1 MRYLHGLTSWPREM
15 ERSTATPHVREAPPG
30 PQSRKWIAYH
40 RAAAARATYVE
51 GFVWDRAAPAVGP
64 FCTDPDGNIFLDF
77 ASHVGTSPLGYN
89 HPELLAVSDRLKSI
103 DPDRY
108 AGTDFIS
115 AYGRDPQQIEIPTPS
130 HLHHK
135 LLEITEQFSFGT
147 AFFSNS
153 GAEAVEN
160 AIKIC
165 YDARRNCG
173 YGFCFLGAFHGRTLG
188 ALSLNR
194 SKRLHRSWYPQIPNI
209 VHLPYCTCGG
219 ECRCGFWLGPVG
231 SESRLAHFLDPIH
244 GLIDPAEVAYIII
257 EPLQGEGGYQVPN
270 AAFMAEVG
278 RVARQ
283 YQIPLIAD
291 EIQSGMGR
299 TGRWWGSEHFEIR
312 PDIIVAGKALR
323 VGATIGR
330 TELFPKEE
338 MRLGSTWGEGN
349 ALSSAIGF
357 TTIEIIQREGLLV
370 HATRMG
376 ERLRHELQ
384 NLQRRFDFIEDVRG
398 LGLMDALELDTVE
411 RRGRILQACLERGL
425 LLLGCG
431 FKAIRFLP
439 PLDVTQ
445 RELDLAL
452 EILSE
457 GLARL

>member
-1 MRYLHGLTSWPREM
+1 M
-15 ERSTATPHVREAPPG
+15 ERNSATPAIRVAPPG
-30 PQSRKWIAYH
+30 PRSRKWIAYH
-40 RAAAARATYVE
+40 RAAAARVTYVE
-51 GFVWDRAAPAVGP
+51 GFVWDRAAPAIGP
-64 FCTDPDGNIFLDF
+64 FCTDPDGNVFLDF
-77 ASHVGTSPLGYN
+77 ASHVGTSLLGYN
-89 HPELLAVSDRLKSI
+89 HPELLAVSERLKSI

-115 AYGRDPQQIEIPTPS
+115 AYGGEPERVEVPTPS

-135 LLEITEQFSFGT
+135 LLEITARYAFGT

-209 VHLPYCTCGG
+209 VHLPYCTCSQ
-219 ECRCGFWLGPVG
+219 ECHCGFWLGPIG
-231 SESRLAHFLDPIH
+231 SESRLAQFLDPVR

-257 EPLQGEGGYQVPN
+257 EPVQGEGGYHVPA
-270 AAFMAEVG
+270 AAFMTEIG

-283 YQIPLIAD
+283 YHIPLIAD
-291 EIQSGMGR
+291 EVQSGMGR
-299 TGRWWGSEHFEIR
+299 TGRWWASEHFDIQ
-312 PDIIVAGKALR
+312 PDIIVTGKALR
-323 VGATIGR
+323 VGATVGR

-349 ALSSAIGF
+349 ALSSAIGY
-357 TTIEIIQREGLLV
+357 TTIQVLQRDGLLA

-376 ERLRHELQ
+376 EHLRQALQ
-384 NLQRRFDFIEDVRG
+384 GLQRRFDFIEDVRG
-398 LGLMDALELDTVE
+398 LGLMDAIELDTVE
-411 RRGRILQACLERGL
+411 RRGRVLQGCLERGL

-439 PLDVTQ
+439 PLDVTA

-452 EILSE
+452 EILSAVFS
-457 GLARL
+457 LS

>member
-1 MRYLHGLTSWPREM
+1 M
-15 ERSTATPHVREAPPG
+15 ERSAAIPHIRVRPPG

-64 FCTDPDGNIFLDF
+64 FCTDADGNVFLDF

-89 HPELLAVSDRLKSI
+89 HPELLRVSDRLKSI

-115 AYGRDPQQIEIPTPS
+115 AYGGDPQQIEIPTPS

-135 LLEITEQFSFGT
+135 LLEITEQFGFGT

-209 VHLPYCTCGG
+209 VHLPYCTCG
-219 ECRCGFWLGPVG
+219 EDCRCGFWLGPVG
-231 SESRLAHFLDPIH
+231 SESRLAHFLDPVH
-244 GLIDPAEVAYIII
+244 GLIDPAEVAYLII
-257 EPLQGEGGYQVPN
+257 EPIQGEGGYHVPN
-270 AAFMAEVG
+270 AAFMSEVG
-278 RVARQ
+278 RVAHQ
-283 YQIPLIAD
+283 HQIPLIAD

-299 TGRWWGSEHFEIR
+299 TGRWWASEHFEIQ

-357 TTIEIIQREGLLV
+357 TTIEIIQRERLLE

-376 ERLRHELQ
+376 EGLRRELRS
-384 NLQRRFDFIEDVRG
+384 LQRRFDFILDVRG
-398 LGLMDALELDTVE
+398 LGLMDAMELDTVE
-411 RRGRILQACLERGL
+411 RRGRMLQACLERGL

-452 EILSE
+452 EILS
-457 GLARL
+457 GVLPNV

>member
-1 MRYLHGLTSWPREM
+1 MDRN
-15 ERSTATPHVREAPPG
+15 TATPLIHVPPPG
-30 PQSRKWIAYH
+30 PRARKWLAYH

-51 GFVWDRAAPAVGP
+51 GFVWDRSAPAIGP
-64 FCTDPDGNIFLDF
+64 FCTDPDGNVFLDF
-77 ASHVGTSPLGYN
+77 ASHVATSPLGYN
-89 HPELLAVSDRLKSI
+89 HPELLAVSNRLKSI

-108 AGTDFIS
+108 AGTDFVS
-115 AYGRDPQQIEIPTPS
+115 AYGDDPQRIDVPTPS

-135 LLEITEQFSFGT
+135 LLEITTPFNFET

-209 VHLPYCTCGG
+209 VHLPYCHCPA
-219 ECRCGFWLGPVG
+219 ECRCGFWLG
-231 SESRLAHFLDPIH
+231 SSHSTSQLAHFLDPAH
-244 GLIDPAEVAYIII
+244 GLIDPAEVAYIIL
-257 EPLQGEGGYQVPN
+257 EPVQGEGGYYVPN
-270 AAFMAEVG
+270 PRFMREVG
-278 RVARQ
+278 RIASQ
-283 YQIPLIAD
+283 YRIPLIAD

-299 TGRWWGSEHFEIR
+299 TGHWWASEHFDIQ

-330 TELFPKEE
+330 GELFPKEE

-349 ALSSAIGF
+349 ALSSAIGY
-357 TTIEIIQREGLLV
+357 TTIEVIQREKLLS
-370 HATRMG
+370 HATEMG
-376 ERLRHELQ
+376 ERLRQELRS
-384 NLQRRFDFIEDVRG
+384 LQRRFDFIVDVRG
-398 LGLMDALELDTVE
+398 LGLMNAMELDTVE
-411 RRGRILQACLERGL
+411 RRGNFLVGCLARGL

-431 FKAIRFLP
+431 YNAIRFLP
-439 PLDVTQ
+439 PLDLTQ
-445 RELDLAL
+445 REMDLAL
-452 EILSE
+452 EILSDVLA
-457 GLARL
+457 GL

>member
-1 MRYLHGLTSWPREM
+1 MTM
-15 ERSTATPHVREAPPG
+15 ERSTATPTIRVPPPG
-30 PQSRKWIAYH
+30 PNSQRWLAYH

-51 GFVWDRAAPAVGP
+51 GFVWDRAAPAIGP
-64 FCTDPDGNIFLDF
+64 FCTDPDGNVFLDF
-77 ASHVGTSPLGYN
+77 ASHVGSSPLGYN
-89 HPELLAVSDRLKSI
+89 HPDLLAMSDRLKSI

-108 AGTDFIS
+108 AGTDFVS
-115 AYGRDPQQIEIPTPS
+115 AYGRDPDRLDIPTPS

-135 LLEITEQFSFGT
+135 LLETTAPFDFGT

-209 VHLPYCTCGG
+209 VHLSYCDCAD
-219 ECRCGFWLGPVG
+219 ECHCGFWLGPPH
-231 SESRLAHFLDPIH
+231 SMSQLAHFLDPGH

-257 EPLQGEGGYQVPN
+257 EPVQGEGGYHVPSPR
-270 AAFMAEVG
+270 FMREIG
-278 RVARQ
+278 RIASQ
-283 YQIPLIAD
+283 YHIPLIAD

-299 TGRWWGSEHFEIR
+299 TGRWWACEHFDIH

-330 TELFPKEE
+330 SELFPKEE

-357 TTIEIIQREGLLV
+357 TTIQVIQRDNLLV
-370 HATRMG
+370 HATKMG
-376 ERLRHELQ
+376 ERLRQELRTM
-384 NLQRRFDFIEDVRG
+384 QRRFDFIQEVRG
-398 LGLMDALELDTVE
+398 LGLMDAMELDSVD
-411 RRGRILQACLERGL
+411 RRTRIVHACLERGF

-431 FKAIRFLP
+431 HKAIRFLP
-439 PLDVTQ
+439 PLDLTE
-445 RELDLAL
+445 RELNIAL

-457 GLARL
+457 VLAQL

>member
-1 MRYLHGLTSWPREM
+1 M
-15 ERSTATPHVREAPPG
+15 
-30 PQSRKWIAYH
+30 AYH
-40 RAAAARATYVE
+40 RAAAARATYME

-77 ASHVGTSPLGYN
+77 ASHVGTSVLGYN

-115 AYGRDPQQIEIPTPS
+115 AYGEDPQHLQIPTPS

-135 LLEITEQFSFGT
+135 LLEVTRQFNFGT

-209 VHLPYCTCGG
+209 VHLPYCICGDD
-219 ECRCGFWLGPVG
+219 CRCGFWLGHPH
-231 SESRLAHFLDPIH
+231 SMSQLAHFLDPAH

-257 EPLQGEGGYQVPN
+257 EPVQGEGGYHVPN

-278 RVARQ
+278 RVAARHH
-283 YQIPLIAD
+283 IPLIAD

-299 TGRWWGSEHFEIR
+299 TGRWWASEHFDFQ

-330 TELFPKEE
+330 AELFPKEE

-357 TTIEIIQREGLLV
+357 TSIQVIQRDGLLEN
-370 HATRMG
+370 ATRMG
-376 ERLRHELQ
+376 ERLRHELRG
-384 NLQRRFDFIEDVRG
+384 LQSRFDFVLDVRG
-398 LGLMDALELDTVE
+398 LGLMNAMELDTAE
-411 RRGRILQACLERGL
+411 RRTRILHACLERGL

-439 PLDVTQ
+439 PLDVTE

-452 EILSE
+452 EILAE
-457 GLARL
+457 VLTRE

>member
-1 MRYLHGLTSWPREM
+1 M
-15 ERSTATPHVREAPPG
+15 ERSTATPTIRVPPPG
-30 PQSRKWIAYH
+30 PNAQRWMAYH

-51 GFVWDRAAPAVGP
+51 GFVWDRAAPAIGP
-64 FCTDPDGNIFLDF
+64 FCTDPDGNVFLDF
-77 ASHVGTSPLGYN
+77 ASHVGSSPLGYN
-89 HPELLAVSDRLKSI
+89 HPELLTVSDRLKSI

-115 AYGRDPQQIEIPTPS
+115 AYGTDPDRVEIPTPS

-135 LLEITEQFSFGT
+135 LLETTAPFEFET

-209 VHLPYCTCGG
+209 VHLPYCDCPD
-219 ECRCGFWLGPVG
+219 ECRCGFWLGPPH
-231 SESRLAHFLDPIH
+231 SMSQLAHFLDPAH

-257 EPLQGEGGYQVPN
+257 EPVQGEGGYHVPST
-270 AAFMAEVG
+270 AFMREIG
-278 RVARQ
+278 RIANQ
-283 YQIPLIAD
+283 YHIPLIAD

-299 TGRWWGSEHFEIR
+299 TGQWWACQHFDIR

-330 TELFPKEE
+330 IELFPKEE

-349 ALSSAIGF
+349 ALSSAVGF
-357 TTIEIIQREGLLV
+357 TTIQVIQRDGLLT
-370 HATRMG
+370 HASRMG
-376 ERLRHELQ
+376 ERLRQELRA
-384 NLQRRFDFIEDVRG
+384 LRRRFGFIQDVRG
-398 LGLMDALELDTVE
+398 LGLLDAMELDTAE
-411 RRGRILQACLERGL
+411 RRTRILHACLERGL

-431 FKAIRFLP
+431 FKSIRFLP
-439 PLDVTQ
+439 PLDLTQ
-445 RELDLAL
+445 RELDMAL
-452 EILSE
+452 EILV
-457 GLARL
+457 GVLAQE

>member
-1 MRYLHGLTSWPREM
+1 M
-15 ERSTATPHVREAPPG
+15 ERSSATPHVRATPPG

-51 GFVWDRAAPAVGP
+51 GFVWDRAAPAAGP

-135 LLEITEQFSFGT
+135 LLEITGPFAFGT

-209 VHLPYCTCGG
+209 VHLPYCICGE

-231 SESRLAHFLDPIH
+231 SESRLAHFLDPIR

-257 EPLQGEGGYQVPN
+257 EPIQGEGGYHVPN

-283 YQIPLIAD
+283 HQIPLIAD

-299 TGRWWGSEHFEIR
+299 TGQWWGSEHFEIR

-330 TELFPKEE
+330 AELFPKEE

-357 TTIEIIQREGLLV
+357 TTIEVIQREGLLE

-376 ERLRHELQ
+376 ERLRHELR
-384 NLQRRFDFIEDVRG
+384 NLQRRFDFILDVRG
-398 LGLMDALELDTVE
+398 LGLMDAMELDTVE

-452 EILSE
+452 EILSGVLSAE
-457 GLARL
+457 

>member
-1 MRYLHGLTSWPREM
+1 MDRN
-15 ERSTATPHVREAPPG
+15 TATPAIRVAPPG
-30 PQSRKWIAYH
+30 PRSQKWMAYH
-40 RAAAARATYVE
+40 RAAAARATYME

-77 ASHVGTSPLGYN
+77 ASHVGTSVLGYN

-115 AYGRDPQQIEIPTPS
+115 AYGEDPQHLEIPTPS

-135 LLEITEQFSFGT
+135 LLEITGQFNFGT

-209 VHLPYCTCGG
+209 VHLPYCICGDD
-219 ECRCGFWLGPVG
+219 CRCGFWLGPPHWM
-231 SESRLAHFLDPIH
+231 SQLAHFLDPAH

-257 EPLQGEGGYQVPN
+257 EPVQGEGGYHVPS
-270 AAFMAEVG
+270 ARFMAEVG
-278 RVARQ
+278 RVAAQ
-283 YQIPLIAD
+283 HHIPLIAD

-299 TGRWWGSEHFEIR
+299 TGRWWASEHFDFQ

-330 TELFPKEE
+330 AELFPKEE

-357 TTIEIIQREGLLV
+357 TTIQVIQRDGLLEN
-370 HATRMG
+370 ATRMG
-376 ERLRHELQ
+376 DRLRQELRG
-384 NLQRRFDFIEDVRG
+384 LQSRFDFVLDVRG
-398 LGLMDALELDTVE
+398 LGLMNAMELDTAE
-411 RRGRILQACLERGL
+411 RRRRILHACLEQGL

-439 PLDVTQ
+439 PLDVTE

-457 GLARL
+457 VLPRE

>member
-1 MRYLHGLTSWPREM
+1 M
-15 ERSTATPHVREAPPG
+15 
-30 PQSRKWIAYH
+30 AYH

-51 GFVWDRAAPAVGP
+51 GFVWDRAAPASGP
-64 FCTDPDGNIFLDF
+64 FCTDADGNIFLDF
-77 ASHVGTSPLGYN
+77 ASHVGTSVLGYN

-115 AYGRDPQQIEIPTPS
+115 AYGEDPERVEIPTPS

-135 LLEITEQFSFGT
+135 LLEITAPFGFGT

-209 VHLPYCTCGG
+209 VHLPYCTCGS
-219 ECRCGFWLGPVG
+219 ECHCGFWLGPAG
-231 SESRLAHFLDPIH
+231 SVSRLAQFLDPVR
-244 GLIDPAEVAYIII
+244 GLIDPAEVAYVIL
-257 EPLQGEGGYQVPN
+257 EPVQGEGGYHVPSEP
-270 AAFMAEVG
+270 FMREVG
-278 RVARQ
+278 RVVRQ
-283 YQIPLIAD
+283 YHIPLIAD

-299 TGRWWGSEHFEIR
+299 TGRWWASEHFDIQ
-312 PDIIVAGKALR
+312 PDIIVAGKGLR

-330 TELFPKEE
+330 IELFPKEE

-357 TTIEIIQREGLLV
+357 TTIRIIQRDGLLD
-370 HATRMG
+370 HATRLG
-376 ERLRHELQ
+376 ERLRQELRR
-384 NLQRRFDFIEDVRG
+384 LQERFDFIVDVRG
-398 LGLMDALELDTVE
+398 LGLMDAMELDTVE
-411 RRGRILQACLERGL
+411 RRGRIVQACLDRGL

-439 PLDVTQ
+439 PLDVTD

-452 EILSE
+452 EILADVLSR
-457 GLARL
+457 A

>member
-1 MRYLHGLTSWPREM
+1 M
-15 ERSTATPHVREAPPG
+15 
-30 PQSRKWIAYH
+30 AYH
-40 RAAAARATYVE
+40 RAAAARATYME

-77 ASHVGTSPLGYN
+77 ASHVGTSVLGYN

-115 AYGRDPQQIEIPTPS
+115 AYGEDPQHLQIPTPS

-135 LLEITEQFSFGT
+135 LLEVTSQFNFGT

-209 VHLPYCTCGG
+209 VHLPYCICGDD
-219 ECRCGFWLGPVG
+219 CRCGFWLGSPH
-231 SESRLAHFLDPIH
+231 SMSQLAHFLDPAH

-257 EPLQGEGGYQVPN
+257 EPVQGEGGYHVPN

-278 RVARQ
+278 RVAARHH
-283 YQIPLIAD
+283 IPLIAD

-299 TGRWWGSEHFEIR
+299 TGRWWASEHFDFQ

-330 TELFPKEE
+330 AELFPKEE

-357 TTIEIIQREGLLV
+357 TSIQVIQRDGLLEN
-370 HATRMG
+370 ATRMG
-376 ERLRHELQ
+376 ERLRQELRG
-384 NLQRRFDFIEDVRG
+384 LQSRFDFVLDVRG
-398 LGLMDALELDTVE
+398 LGLMNAMELDTAE
-411 RRGRILQACLERGL
+411 RRTRILHACLERGL

-439 PLDVTQ
+439 PLDVTE

-452 EILSE
+452 EILAE
-457 GLARL
+457 VLTRE

>member
-1 MRYLHGLTSWPREM
+1 VQMNRN
-15 ERSTATPHVREAPPG
+15 TATPAIRVPPPG
-30 PQSRKWIAYH
+30 PRSRKWMAYH
-40 RAAAARATYVE
+40 RAAAARATYLE

-64 FCTDPDGNIFLDF
+64 FCTDPDGNVFLDF
-77 ASHVGTSPLGYN
+77 ASHVGTSLLGYN

-115 AYGRDPQQIEIPTPS
+115 AYGQDPQHIEIPTPS

-135 LLEITEQFSFGT
+135 LLEITVPFGSDT

-209 VHLPYCTCGG
+209 VHLPYCICG
-219 ECRCGFWLGPVG
+219 EKCHCGFWLGPMG
-231 SESRLAHFLDPIH
+231 SESRLAHFLDPVR

-257 EPLQGEGGYQVPN
+257 EPVQGEGGYYVPN
-270 AAFMAEVG
+270 AAFMAEVN
-278 RVARQ
+278 RVAHQ
-283 YQIPLIAD
+283 HHIPLIAD

-299 TGRWWGSEHFEIR
+299 TGRWWASEHFEIR

-357 TTIEIIQREGLLV
+357 TTIAVIQRDRLLE

-376 ERLRHELQ
+376 QRLREELQ
-384 NLQRRFDFIEDVRG
+384 RLQRRFDFIVDVRG
-398 LGLMDALELDTVE
+398 LGLMDAIELDTVE

-431 FKAIRFLP
+431 FESIRFLP
-439 PLDVTQ
+439 PLDMTQ

-452 EILSE
+452 EILSAV
-457 GLARL
+457 LPLV

>member
-1 MRYLHGLTSWPREM
+1 MDRNGAAPRI
-15 ERSTATPHVREAPPG
+15 RVTPPG
-30 PQSRKWIAYH
+30 PRSRKWAAYH

-51 GFVWDRAAPAVGP
+51 GFVWDRAAPAIGP
-64 FCTDPDGNIFLDF
+64 FCTDPDGNVFLDF

-89 HPELLAVSDRLKSI
+89 HPELLAVCQRLKAI

-115 AYGRDPQQIEIPTPS
+115 AYGADPEQNDIPTPS

-135 LLEITEQFSFGT
+135 LLEITARFGFGT

-209 VHLPYCTCGG
+209 VHLPYCTCRH
-219 ECRCGFWLGPVG
+219 ECSCGFWLGPAGPAG
-231 SESRLAHFLDPIH
+231 SVSRLAQFLDPVR
-244 GLIDPAEVAYIII
+244 GLMDPAEVAYIIL
-257 EPLQGEGGYQVPN
+257 EPVQGEGGYHVPS
-270 AAFMAEVG
+270 AAFMAEIG

-283 YQIPLIAD
+283 QHIPLIAD
-291 EIQSGMGR
+291 EVQSGMGR
-299 TGRWWGSEHFEIR
+299 TGRWWASEHFDIQ

-338 MRLGSTWGEGN
+338 LRLGSTWGEGN

-357 TTIEIIQREGLLV
+357 TTIQIIQRDGLLE
-370 HATRMG
+370 HARRMG
-376 ERLRHELQ
+376 DRLQLELRT
-384 NLQRRFDFIEDVRG
+384 LQRRFDCMVDVRG
-398 LGLMDALELDTVE
+398 LGLMVAIELDTLP
-411 RRGRILQACLERGL
+411 RRDRILRACLERGL

-445 RELDLAL
+445 RELELAL
-452 EILSE
+452 EILAQA
-457 GLARL
+457 LPLV

>member
-1 MRYLHGLTSWPREM
+1 MDRKTV
-15 ERSTATPHVREAPPG
+15 TPAIRVAPPG

-40 RAAAARATYVE
+40 QAAAARATYVE
-51 GFVWDRAAPAVGP
+51 GFVWDRAAPAIGP
-64 FCTDPDGNIFLDF
+64 FCTDPDGNVFLDF
-77 ASHVGTSPLGYN
+77 ASHVGTSLLGYN
-89 HPELLAVSDRLKSI
+89 HPELLAVSDRLRSV

-115 AYGRDPQQIEIPTPS
+115 AYGGDPQHLGIPTPS

-135 LLEITEQFSFGT
+135 LLEITAPFGFGT

-209 VHLPYCTCGG
+209 VHLPYCVCDG
-219 ECRCGFWLGPVG
+219 ECHCGFWLGPVG
-231 SESRLAHFLDPIH
+231 SVSRLAHFLDPVH

-257 EPLQGEGGYQVPN
+257 EPIQGEGGYYVPER
-270 AAFMAEVG
+270 AFMAEIG
-278 RVARQ
+278 RVARE
-283 YQIPLIAD
+283 YRIPLIAD
-291 EIQSGMGR
+291 EVQSGMGR
-299 TGRWWGSEHFEIR
+299 TGRWWASEHFDLQ

-330 TELFPKEE
+330 TELFPREE

-357 TTIEIIQREGLLV
+357 TTIEVIRRDGLLE
-370 HATRMG
+370 HASRMG
-376 ERLRHELQ
+376 ECLRQELRR
-384 NLQRRFDFIEDVRG
+384 LQRRFDCIVDIRG
-398 LGLMDALELDTVE
+398 LGLMDAIELDTVE
-411 RRGRILQACLERGL
+411 RRGRILRACLERGL

-439 PLDVTQ
+439 PLDTTQ

-452 EILSE
+452 EILSASFE
-457 GLARL
+457 GV

>member
-1 MRYLHGLTSWPREM
+1 M
-15 ERSTATPHVREAPPG
+15 ERSAATPHVRVTPPG
-30 PQSRKWIAYH
+30 PQTRKWIAYH
-40 RAAAARATYVE
+40 RAAAARATYVD

-64 FCTDPDGNIFLDF
+64 FCTDPDGNVILDF

-115 AYGRDPQQIEIPTPS
+115 AYGDDPQQIEIPTPS

-135 LLEITEQFSFGT
+135 LLEITGQFGFGT

-209 VHLPYCTCGG
+209 VHLPYCTCGE

-231 SESRLAHFLDPIH
+231 SESRLANFLDPVR
-244 GLIDPAEVAYIII
+244 GLIDPAEVAYLII
-257 EPLQGEGGYQVPN
+257 EPIQGEGGYHVPN
-270 AAFMAEVG
+270 AAFMSEVG

-283 YQIPLIAD
+283 HRIPLIAD

-299 TGRWWGSEHFEIR
+299 TGRWWAGEHFEIQ

-357 TTIEIIQREGLLV
+357 TTIEVIRREGLLD
-370 HATRMG
+370 HAARMG
-376 ERLRHELQ
+376 ERLRQELRG
-384 NLQRRFDFIEDVRG
+384 LQRRYDFILDVRG
-398 LGLMDALELDTVE
+398 LGLMDAMELDTVE
-411 RRGRILQACLERGL
+411 RRGRILHACLERGL

-431 FKAIRFLP
+431 LKAIRFLP

-457 GLARL
+457 VLANV

>member
-1 MRYLHGLTSWPREM
+1 MDRN
-15 ERSTATPHVREAPPG
+15 TATPIIRVPPPG
-30 PQSRKWIAYH
+30 PRARKWLAYH

-51 GFVWDRAAPAVGP
+51 GFVWDRSAPAIGP
-64 FCTDPDGNIFLDF
+64 FCTDPDGNVFLDF
-77 ASHVGTSPLGYN
+77 ASHVATSPLGYN
-89 HPELLAVSDRLKSI
+89 HPELLAVSNRLKSI

-108 AGTDFIS
+108 AGTDFVS
-115 AYGRDPQQIEIPTPS
+115 AYGDDPQRIDVPTPS

-135 LLEITEQFSFGT
+135 LLEITTPFNFET

-209 VHLPYCTCGG
+209 VHLPYCHCPG
-219 ECRCGFWLGPVG
+219 ECRCGFWLG
-231 SESRLAHFLDPIH
+231 SSHSTSQLAHFLDPAH
-244 GLIDPAEVAYIII
+244 GLIDPAEVAYIIL
-257 EPLQGEGGYQVPN
+257 EPVQGEGGYYVPN
-270 AAFMAEVG
+270 PRFMREVG
-278 RVARQ
+278 RIASQ
-283 YQIPLIAD
+283 YRIPLIAD

-299 TGRWWGSEHFEIR
+299 TGHWWACEHFDIQ

-330 TELFPKEE
+330 GELFPKEE

-349 ALSSAIGF
+349 ALSSAIGY
-357 TTIEIIQREGLLV
+357 TTIEVIQREKLLA
-370 HATRMG
+370 HATEMG
-376 ERLRHELQ
+376 ERIRQELRS
-384 NLQRRFDFIEDVRG
+384 LQRRFDFIVDVRG
-398 LGLMDALELDTVE
+398 LGLMNAMELDTVE
-411 RRGRILQACLERGL
+411 RRGKFLVGCLARGL

-431 FKAIRFLP
+431 YNAIRFLP
-439 PLDVTQ
+439 PLDLTQ
-445 RELDLAL
+445 REMDLAL
-452 EILSE
+452 EIVSDV
-457 GLARL
+457 LARL

>member
-1 MRYLHGLTSWPREM
+1 LTSWPREM
-15 ERSTATPHVREAPPG
+15 ERSTATPHVRATPPG

-51 GFVWDRAAPAVGP
+51 GFVWDRAAPAAGP
-64 FCTDPDGNIFLDF
+64 FCTDPDGNVYLDF

-135 LLEITEQFSFGT
+135 LLEITGPFAFGT

-209 VHLPYCTCGG
+209 VHLPYCTCGE

-231 SESRLAHFLDPIH
+231 SESRLAHFLDPVR

-257 EPLQGEGGYQVPN
+257 EPIQGEGGYHVPN

-283 YQIPLIAD
+283 HQIPLIAD

-299 TGRWWGSEHFEIR
+299 TGQWWASEHFEIR

-330 TELFPKEE
+330 AELFPKEE

-349 ALSSAIGF
+349 ALSSAVGF
-357 TTIEIIQREGLLV
+357 TTIEVIQREGLLG

-376 ERLRHELQ
+376 ERLRHELR
-384 NLQRRFDFIEDVRG
+384 NLQRRFNFILDVRG
-398 LGLMDALELDTVE
+398 LGLMDAMELDTVE
-411 RRGRILQACLERGL
+411 RRGRILQACLKRGL

-457 GLARL
+457 VLARA

>member
-1 MRYLHGLTSWPREM
+1 M
-15 ERSTATPHVREAPPG
+15 
-30 PQSRKWIAYH
+30 AYH

-64 FCTDPDGNIFLDF
+64 FCTDPDGNVFLDF

-89 HPELLAVSDRLKSI
+89 HPELVALSHSLKPI

-108 AGTDFIS
+108 AGTDFVS
-115 AYGRDPQQIEIPTPS
+115 AYGEDPEHLQVPTPS

-135 LLEITEQFSFGT
+135 LLEITAPFGFGT

-209 VHLPYCTCGG
+209 VHLPYCTCRE
-219 ECRCGFWLGPVG
+219 ECQCGFWLDSAG
-231 SESRLAHFLDPIH
+231 SASRLAQFLDPMR
-244 GLIDPAEVAYIII
+244 GLIDPEEVAYIII
-257 EPLQGEGGYQVPN
+257 EPVQGEGGYHVPS
-270 AAFMAEVG
+270 ASFMAEIG
-278 RVARQ
+278 RLARQ
-283 YQIPLIAD
+283 YHIPLIAD
-291 EIQSGMGR
+291 EIQSGLGR
-299 TGRWWGSEHFEIR
+299 TGRWWASEHFDIR

-323 VGATIGR
+323 VGATVGR
-330 TELFPKEE
+330 AELFPKEE

-357 TTIEIIQREGLLV
+357 TTIEIIQREGLLA
-370 HATRMG
+370 HATQMG
-376 ERLRHELQ
+376 ERFRRDLRGLQ
-384 NLQRRFDFIEDVRG
+384 GRFDFIADIRG
-398 LGLMDALELDTVE
+398 LGLMIAIELDAVE
-411 RRGRILQACLERGL
+411 RRDRVLHACLERGL
-425 LLLGCG
+425 LLVGCG

-439 PLDVTQ
+439 PLDVTH

-452 EILSE
+452 EILAQVLST
-457 GLARL
+457 L